1 VIRVSLSTTPTRR
14 PDNRYNRTIGS
25 IDAIGGLLRPKQ
37 KERPFYSS
45 IPALQ
50 FAVLCVSISMGLSP
64 VPTTGSWVRFSD
76 APFRRST
83 GNGVNRER
91 GQQGTGSTGTGVH
104 RRGQQGHPYS
114 NCLHFANWVSSEHFV
129 FAQRSAVACR
139 EILSRTR
146 SHCWLATREAD
157 RSVLSQSDPPAGA
170 KQSTARH
177 CCRSPRR

>member
-1 VIRVSLSTTPTRR
+1 MRANARRDGCTTSANIRRHRRVGRITGTTGQSGRSMR
-14 PDNRYNRTIGS
+14 SAVCYDRNRKNDRS
-25 IDAIGGLLRPKQ
+25 IRQFPH
-37 KERPFYSS
+37 YSS
-45 IPALQ
+45 RCCVFLSRWAFILCL
-50 FAVLCVSISMGLSP
+50 VLAAGCVSPTHLS
-64 VPTTGSWVRFSD
+64 G
-76 APFRRST
+76 
-83 GNGVNRER
+83 